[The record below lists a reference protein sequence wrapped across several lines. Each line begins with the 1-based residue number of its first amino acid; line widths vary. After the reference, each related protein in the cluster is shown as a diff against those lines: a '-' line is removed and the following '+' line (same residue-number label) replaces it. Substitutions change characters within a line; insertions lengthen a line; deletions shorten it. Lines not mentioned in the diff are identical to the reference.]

1 MKQGRL
7 MNVTHLNDSGH
18 LLREDVEQLDLSW
31 NARTVFSVSKQSK
44 SESKIVI

>member
-1 MKQGRL
+1 

-31 NARTVFSVSKQSK
+31 DARTVFSVSKQSK